1 MNECSSIEVTNMYP
15 NLKDQTTIRLNETN
29 KIKGYF
35 NSEIQERKIMSKLLL
50 LICLARLVL
59 SGTSGGISFISFVGV
74 IGFSCRNSK
83 CNFTPAFFFDYRNN
97 KKAARDNK
105 K

>member
-50 LICLARLVL
+50 LIFWQDLFYLEQVEEYL
-59 SGTSGGISFISFVGV
+59 SFLL
-74 IGFSCRNSK
+74 
-83 CNFTPAFFFDYRNN
+83 
-97 KKAARDNK
+97 
-105 K
+105 